1 MMSNVAVFGCNG
13 YLGQHIVHF
22 LLHGKGAAVTGFD
35 LQEQYAGTDSIS
47 YVKMDITRPAEVQSL
62 EEGFDTIYYFTG
74 LTGTDISFERYE
86 LFVNVN
92 ELGLLHLLQH
102 LRGFGKRP
110 KIVFPSTRLV
120 YKGVANVPLK
130 EEDEKEFKTLYAS
143 SKYNGEQYLEMY
155 RNLFGINYT
164 VFRVCV
170 PYANLVAGA
179 LSYGT
184 IGFFLSKAQKG
195 EAISLF
201 GDGGL
206 KRTFTHVWDI
216 CRQVVDVA
224 ALPESNGRVLNIDGE
239 TFSLKEA
246 AALIAAKYGV
256 ALQYVP
262 WPEKALKLE
271 SGDTIFDGSRI
282 RSLYP
287 KTLTY
292 SLQEWIHA

>member
-1 MMSNVAVFGCNG
+1 MKVAVFGCNG
-13 YLGQHIVHF
+13 YLGQHIVHY
-22 LLHGKGAAVTGFD
+22 LLKEKHADVTGFD
-35 LQEQYAGTDSIS
+35 LGDSYAGSDSID
-47 YVKMDITRPAEVQSL
+47 YRKMDITKSADVQTL
-62 EEGFDTIYYFTG
+62 EEGFDTLYYFTG

-92 ELGLLHLLQH
+92 ELGLLHLLQQ
-102 LRGFGKRP
+102 LRGFERKP

-120 YKGVANVPLK
+120 YKGVENVPLK
-130 EEDEKEFKTLYAS
+130 EDDEKEFKTLYAS
-143 SKYNGEQYLEMY
+143 SKYNGEQYLDMY
-155 RNLFGINYT
+155 RNLFGFDYT

-184 IGFFLSKAQKG
+184 LGFFLGKAQKG
-195 EAISLF
+195 EDISLF

-216 CRQVVDVA
+216 CRQVVEVS
-224 ALPESNGRVLNIDGE
+224 ALPESSGKVFNVDGE
-239 TFSLKEA
+239 TYSLKEA
-246 AALIAAKYGV
+246 AGLIAAKYGV
-256 ALQYVP
+256 SLQFVP

-282 RSLYP
+282 RTLYP
-287 KTLTY
+287 HTITY
-292 SLQEWIHA
+292 TLQEWIHA

>member
-1 MMSNVAVFGCNG
+1 MNKVAVFGSNG
-13 YLGQHIVHF
+13 YLGQHMVHY
-22 LLHGKGAAVTGFD
+22 LLREKGAVVTGFD
-35 LQEQYAGTDSIS
+35 LADAYAGSDSIA
-47 YVKMDITRPAEVQSL
+47 YRRMDITKPADVQTL

-74 LTGTDISFERYE
+74 LTGTDISFDRYE
-86 LFVNVN
+86 LFVSVN

-102 LRGFGKRP
+102 LRGMEKKP

-120 YKGVANVPLK
+120 YKGAEGKPLA
-130 EEDEKEFKTLYAS
+130 EDDEKEFKTIYAS
-143 SKYNGEQYLEMY
+143 SKYNGEQYLAMY
-155 RNLFGINYT
+155 RNLFGLDYT

-184 IGFFLSKAQKG
+184 VGFFLGKAQNG

-216 CRQVVDVA
+216 CRQVVEVS
-224 ALPESNGRVLNIDGE
+224 ALPESSGCVFNTDGE

-246 AALIAAKYGV
+246 AGLIAGKYGV
-256 ALQYVP
+256 ELRYVP
-262 WPEKALKLE
+262 WPEKALQLE

-282 RSLYP
+282 RSLFP
-287 KTLTY
+287 NTLTF

>member
-1 MMSNVAVFGCNG
+1 MKKVAVFGCNG
-13 YLGQHIVHF
+13 YLGQHIVHY
-22 LLHGKGAAVTGFD
+22 LLHEKGAAVMGFD
-35 LQEQYAGTDSIS
+35 LQEQYAGTDSIV
-47 YVKMDITRPAEVQSL
+47 YRRMDITKPADVQAL

-102 LRGFGKRP
+102 LRGFEKKP

-120 YKGVANVPLK
+120 YKGAEGKPLA
-130 EEDEKEFKTLYAS
+130 ENDEKEFKTIYAS

-155 RNLFGINYT
+155 RNLFGLDYT

-184 IGFFLSKAQKG
+184 VGFFLGKAQKG

-216 CRQVVDVA
+216 CRQVVEVS
-224 ALPESNGRVLNIDGE
+224 ALPESSGRVFNTDGE

-246 AALIAAKYGV
+246 AGLIAGKYGV
-256 ALQYVP
+256 ELQYVP
-262 WPEKALKLE
+262 WPEKALQLE
-271 SGDTIFDGSRI
+271 SGDTIFDASRI
-282 RSLYP
+282 RSLFP
-287 KTLTY
+287 NTLTF